1 LPILVNASTQL
12 STTLAGA
19 RISVGITGTVRS
31 RSRSPRMV
39 VMVLPVPG
47 SSKISAWPRSAI
59 IRAPSTWYDRGVSPS
74 GSSTVNSPL
83 PERSRSVYWLAI
95 HCCRRGIGCQYGP
108 SACASCT
115 TAGHVAGIS
124 SALPSALE
132 IRGVR
137 CLMWCAIV
145 LIAYG
150 CPLASSTMCVS
161 SAVRSPTSTPSL
173 YAAIGLPFGQLR
185 RSRSGTGAGTV
196 PDDHTL
202 TCQAGRA
209 GASRGYAPDRRSS
222 GGLTSQLCQQRR
234 LLRGQPRSR
243 IVRGV
248 ARRGGLLLGG
258 RCRVRGRRGLRLRPR
273 RTLVGHREHVL
284 RNRDPG
290 ELSLFDERDRNDR
303 ASLGG
308 RARGNTR
315 LGHRGHQGLP
325 TLAATPPR
333 SGALGELRRRFI
345 HPKWND
351 HHQLGAAVPVVLR
364 LAGALVGL
372 RTNVRVGDVSHHRA
386 GVREPDRLIHELQR
400 RTDRTDR
407 LSKEVRQRT
416 ADRRGRRGRRGR
428 LLCGRCHLRRG
439 RHLVSLRGH
448 RHGGELLL
456 GLVGLVRVGHFLSFL
471 SICPDI
477 PGRWLHVDGRT
488 DRRSNLQSSGRV
500 RLVSIVN

>member
-173 YAAIGLPFGQLR
+173 YADIGLPFGQLR
-185 RSRSGTGAGTV
+185 SSRSGTGTGTV

-202 TCQAGRA
+202 TCQTGRS

-273 RTLVGHREHVL
+273 RTLVGHREHIL

-290 ELSLFDERDRNDR
+290 ELSLFDLRDRNDPACPGCRPDGGWAAALPAGAPSCGAAGARSGVGADFASAPGGRWSAPENTFCGIAIPGSCRFSMSVIEMTAPASGAVPAGTPAWAIAAIR
-303 ASLGG
+303 AS
-308 RARGNTR
+308 RPWPRHHQEAVPSGNS
-315 LGHRGHQGLP
+315 GDGSFI
-325 TLAATPPR
+325 R
-333 SGALGELRRRFI
+333 SGMTITSLGRPSR
-345 HPKWND
+345 
-351 HHQLGAAVPVVLR
+351 
-364 LAGALVGL
+364 
-372 RTNVRVGDVSHHRA
+372 
-386 GVREPDRLIHELQR
+386 
-400 RTDRTDR
+400 
-407 LSKEVRQRT
+407 
-416 ADRRGRRGRRGR
+416 
-428 LLCGRCHLRRG
+428 
-439 RHLVSLRGH
+439 
-448 RHGGELLL
+448 
-456 GLVGLVRVGHFLSFL
+456 
-471 SICPDI
+471 
-477 PGRWLHVDGRT
+477 
-488 DRRSNLQSSGRV
+488 
-500 RLVSIVN
+500 